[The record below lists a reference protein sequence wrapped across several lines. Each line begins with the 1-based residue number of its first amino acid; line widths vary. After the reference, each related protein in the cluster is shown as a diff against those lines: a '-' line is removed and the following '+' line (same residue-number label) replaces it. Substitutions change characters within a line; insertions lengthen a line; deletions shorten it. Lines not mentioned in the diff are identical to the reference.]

1 MAALEEAEEALV
13 EASGAAAEEVHEAA
27 VEVDPEEVA
36 VEDAVEVEI
45 EAVAGMPGA
54 ASGLV
59 VDNIASSTVSV

>member
-1 MAALEEAEEALV
+1 VAALEEAEEVL
-13 EASGAAAEEVHEAA
+13 EEDFGAAAEEVHEAV
-27 VEVDPEEVA
+27 VEADPEEGA